1 VTARVPSPSG
11 KDPFDLPRL
20 REVFDALRRGGH
32 LCPEDGE
39 LYWALRDHRDA
50 YAALFER
57 LGFRLE
63 AHPRDF
69 FYFRG
74 EGNLS
79 DAGARMALF
88 VFVLVEALADQG
100 AAVEEALLTRTFGV
114 AELPHLGSERYR
126 AYLREAGIEGEE
138 GLEGVVRNLE
148 RFGFARRLGEGRF
161 QFRPPAYR
169 FLDLC
174 LQVLADAPAAERA
187 EGGSGAEGE
196 TPEDGGEERP

>member
-1 VTARVPSPSG
+1 MAAPGTAPP

-20 REVFDALRRGGH
+20 GDVFDALRRGRH
-32 LCPEDGE
+32 LCAEDGD
-39 LYWALRDHRDA
+39 LYWALRDHQ
-50 YAALFER
+50 AAFAELFGR

-88 VFVLVEALADQG
+88 LFVLVEALADQG
-100 AAVEEALLTRTFGV
+100 TAVEEALATRTFSFP
-114 AELPHLGSERYR
+114 ELPHLGSERYR
-126 AYLREAGIEGEE
+126 AYLREAGVEGEE

-148 RFGFARRLGEGRF
+148 RFGFARRLGEGNFR
-161 QFRPPAYR
+161 FRPPVYR

-174 LQVLADAPAAERA
+174 LAVLADAPGPGSRE
-187 EGGSGAEGE
+187 EGGREENGRED
-196 TPEDGGEERP
+196 DGGEAAS